1 MYYIYIRNGGT
12 SWTSPPAL
20 IYRWSSVPSGAY
32 DMMVEAEA
40 TPVKRKVVKYEPGQK
55 TYSQDSTL
63 FAGL

>member
-1 MYYIYIRNGGT
+1 MDL
-12 SWTSPPAL
+12 SPRFDSSQG
-20 IYRWSSVPSGAY
+20 YRWSSVPSGAY